1 MIFSLTKNDA
11 RARVVI
17 ISFSIIVFVAV
28 TVLERVTLDVD
39 LGFDKK
45 ILPFINAMINTV
57 VALLL
62 IGGLITAKNGK
73 YEIHRKIM
81 TTALLLS
88 VLFLVVYILHHLFSG
103 STLYGDIDKNGIV
116 TDVEKM
122 QAGFARKIYIFLLST
137 HIILAGISLPFIL
150 FTAYRALI
158 SENAK
163 HRKMAKYTWPMWFY
177 VAATGPIVYW
187 MISPY
192 Y

>member
-62 IGGLITAKNGK
+62 IAGLITAKNGK

-103 STLYGDIDKNGIV
+103 STLYGDIDKNCIV

-163 HRKMAKYTWPMWFY
+163 HRKMATYTWPMWFY